1 MLEVH
6 LPKHIFM
13 NNNAVRVKCF
23 TKDIIY
29 NVQLGVGS
37 YDGSLHTLLCYLL
50 VNHKN
55 RNVL

>member
-1 MLEVH
+1 
-6 LPKHIFM
+6 M
-13 NNNAVRVKCF
+13 NNNALRVECL
-23 TKDIIY
+23 TEDCIY